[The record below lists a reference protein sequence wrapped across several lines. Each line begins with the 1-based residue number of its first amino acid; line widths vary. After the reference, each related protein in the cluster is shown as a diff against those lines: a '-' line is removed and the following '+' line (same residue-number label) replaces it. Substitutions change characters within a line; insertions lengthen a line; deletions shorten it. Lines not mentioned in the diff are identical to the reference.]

1 MSDAGAVSTAAGKGR
16 RMAGLVMVLIAL
28 GGGVAGVALDRRV
41 FLPWHFQGRPFGPG
55 RGGPP
60 GRDMEQHIRDHFA
73 KELGL
78 TAEQK
83 QKVDS
88 LMEQQMAEFRAVRS
102 EMQPRI
108 DTIFSVTRRAIDSIL
123 TPDQR
128 TKAEE
133 LMRRRGP
140 RGRGGPGGMG
150 DRGPGGPDGPPPGHP
165 GADGP
170 PR

>member
-28 GGGVAGVALDRRV
+28 GGGVAGVALDRLV

-88 LMEQQMAEFRAVRS
+88 LMERQMAEFRAVRS